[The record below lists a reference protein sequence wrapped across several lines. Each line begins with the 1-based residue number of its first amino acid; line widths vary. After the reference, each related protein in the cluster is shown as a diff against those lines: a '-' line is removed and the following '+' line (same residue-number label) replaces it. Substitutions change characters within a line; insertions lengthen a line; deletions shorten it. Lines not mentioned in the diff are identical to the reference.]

1 MAEEKEEKSV
11 IELKQEEYKAI
22 QAQVANLTQ
31 QVQIAQTVVT
41 KEKSRSEEL
50 GNLVVRMQAD
60 FDNYR
65 KRNNEQMKHNKE
77 DGAVEVV
84 EKLLPVLDDMKRA
97 IMMIQEEQ
105 ASLASKAAQ
114 PAPAASGEAA
124 AAAEGA
130 QPAAP
135 AEKQPA
141 DVVKQVGDGVKMIYR
156 KITDMLASINV
167 TEIPAL
173 GEQFDPNLHNAIQ
186 QVKVKDPTKVNMVV
200 EVYQKGYRM
209 GDRVIRHSVVTV
221 AK

>member
-77 DGAVEVV
+77 DGIVDVV
-84 EKLLPVLDDMKRA
+84 EKLLPVLDNMKRA
-97 IMMIQEEQ
+97 ILMIQDE
-105 ASLASKAAQ
+105 KV
-114 PAPAASGEAA
+114 
-124 AAAEGA
+124 AE
-130 QPAAP
+130 
-135 AEKQPA
+135 
-141 DVVKQVGDGVKMIYR
+141 GVKMIYR
-156 KITDMLASINV
+156 QIVEVMGAFGI

-173 GEQFDPNLHNAIQ
+173 GEQFDPNLHNAVQ
-186 QVKVKDPTKVNMVV
+186 QVKVKDSSKVNMVV
-200 EVYQKGYRM
+200 EVLQKGYRM

>member
-31 QVQIAQTVVT
+31 QVQIAQTVAT
-41 KEKSRSEEL
+41 KEKSRAEEF

-105 ASLASKAAQ
+105 ANLASKTPQ
-114 PAPAASGEAA
+114 APTEN
-124 AAAEGA
+124 AAEA
-130 QPAAP
+130 QPAA

>member
-31 QVQIAQTVVT
+31 QVQIAQTVAT
-41 KEKSRSEEL
+41 KEKSRAEEF

-105 ASLASKAAQ
+105 ANLASKATQ
-114 PAPAASGEAA
+114 APTEI
-124 AAAEGA
+124 AAEA
-130 QPAAP
+130 QPAA

-167 TEIPAL
+167 TEISAL

>member
-31 QVQIAQTVVT
+31 QVQIAQTVAT
-41 KEKSRSEEL
+41 KEKSRAEEF

-105 ASLASKAAQ
+105 ANLASKATQ
-114 PAPAASGEAA
+114 APTEI
-124 AAAEGA
+124 AAEA
-130 QPAAP
+130 QPAA

>member
-31 QVQIAQTVVT
+31 QVQIAQTVAT
-41 KEKSRSEEL
+41 KEKSRAEEF

-105 ASLASKAAQ
+105 ANLASKTPQ
-114 PAPAASGEAA
+114 APPENATE
-124 AAAEGA
+124 A
-130 QPAAP
+130 QPAA

>member
-31 QVQIAQTVVT
+31 QVQIAQTVAT
-41 KEKSRSEEL
+41 KEKSRAEEF

-105 ASLASKAAQ
+105 ANLASKATQ
-114 PAPAASGEAA
+114 APTEN
-124 AAAEGA
+124 AAEA
-130 QPAAP
+130 QPAA

-167 TEIPAL
+167 TEISAL

-200 EVYQKGYRM
+200 EVYQKDYRM

>member
-31 QVQIAQTVVT
+31 QVQIAQTVAT
-41 KEKSRSEEL
+41 KEKSRAEEL

-105 ASLASKAAQ
+105 ANLASKTTQ
-114 PAPAASGEAA
+114 APTEN
-124 AAAEGA
+124 AAEA
-130 QPAAP
+130 QPAA

-156 KITDMLASINV
+156 KIADMLASINV

>member
-105 ASLASKAAQ
+105 ASLASKTAQ
-114 PAPAASGEAA
+114 PAANVEAA
-124 AAAEGA
+124 AADGA
-130 QPAAP
+130 QPAAL

>member
-31 QVQIAQTVVT
+31 QVQIAQTVAT
-41 KEKSRSEEL
+41 KEKSRAEEF

-105 ASLASKAAQ
+105 ANLASKTTQ
-114 PAPAASGEAA
+114 APTEN
-124 AAAEGA
+124 AAEA
-130 QPAAP
+130 QPAA

-141 DVVKQVGDGVKMIYR
+141 DVVKQVGDGVK
-156 KITDMLASINV
+156 KIGRASCR
-167 TEIPAL
+167 E
-173 GEQFDPNLHNAIQ
+173 
-186 QVKVKDPTKVNMVV
+186 
-200 EVYQKGYRM
+200 
-209 GDRVIRHSVVTV
+209 RV
-221 AK
+221 

>member
-105 ASLASKAAQ
+105 ANLASKAAQ
-114 PAPAASGEAA
+114 PAANVEAA
-124 AAAEGA
+124 AADGA